1 MDNSNL
7 GLSSPRL
14 NIIRNMGD
22 METITTLEYN
32 IMANIN
38 QAMQWLKVGKRV
50 KKTNWMKESY
60 WYMAEDHTIMY
71 ADQTKAVIYP
81 NQILSNDWQIWK
93 PQPKVLVDKT
103 KVYEAIEKITLRVFN
118 APWISSKFDICQ
130 CCEMETKDEIDKIRV
145 YVG

>member
-38 QAMQWLKVGKRV
+38 QAMQWLKAGKRV

-60 WYMAEDHTIMY
+60 WYMAEDYTIMY
-71 ADQTKAVIYP
+71 TDHTNAVVYP
-81 NQILSNDWQIWK
+81 NQLLSNNWQIWK
-93 PQPKVLVDKT
+93 AQPKVLVDKK

-118 APWISSKFDICQ
+118 APWISSKFDICH
-130 CCEMETKDEIDKIRV
+130 CCEMETKDEIDKLGV
-145 YVG
+145 TYK